1 MDWTLL
7 GIILSVLQL
16 FAGILA
22 LSFSNRWK
30 YVYIGLLAVFVGLS
44 IWVIKQIPQAQVV
57 ITDPPSVAV
66 GSKIK
71 VCGTVNNKPSSKNL
85 YVVVHTDKYYS
96 FETVA
101 TGGHWESSG
110 QVDIGAQKA
119 ELLFLLVPRN
129 SKEEDIMKVSMQ
141 KPIGKQG
148 LEFLPYGVEEI
159 GTKDINRT
167 LPNDT
172 STCTSSSNA

>member
-101 TGGHWESSG
+101 TGGHW
-110 QVDIGAQKA
+110 KA
-119 ELLFLLVPRN
+119 VVKLILVLKKLNYCFYLYQETAR
-129 SKEEDIMKVSMQ
+129 KK
-141 KPIGKQG
+141 
-148 LEFLPYGVEEI
+148 
-159 GTKDINRT
+159 T
-167 LPNDT
+167 L
-172 STCTSSSNA
+172 

>member
-1 MDWTLL
+1 MDWILL

-30 YVYIGLLAVFVGLS
+30 YVCIGLLAVFVFLS

-57 ITDPPSVAV
+57 ITDPPSAAV

-71 VCGTVNNKPSSKNL
+71 VCGTVNNKSPSKNL

-101 TGGHWESSG
+101 NGSHWESSG
-110 QVDIGAQKA
+110 QIDIGEKKA
-119 ELLFLLVPRN
+119 ELLVLFVPRN
-129 SKEEDIMKVSMQ
+129 SKEEDIMKESMQ
-141 KPIGKQG
+141 KTIAG
-148 LEFLPYGVEEI
+148 
-159 GTKDINRT
+159 
-167 LPNDT
+167 
-172 STCTSSSNA
+172 